1 MLDLN
6 AITMGT
12 ISGKLY
18 ILCGLLLCEIGSFTK
33 SGYLKE
39 EKKHIKYFLI
49 RNQRPIL
56 NQFKIK

>member
-1 MLDLN
+1 MLLPWE
-6 AITMGT
+6 
-12 ISGKLY
+12 LY
-18 ILCGLLLCEIGSFTK
+18 RANYTFFYGLLLCEIGSFTK

>member
-1 MLDLN
+1 MLLPWEIYRAN
-6 AITMGT
+6 YTFF
-12 ISGKLY
+12 
-18 ILCGLLLCEIGSFTK
+18 CGLLLCEIGSFTK

-39 EKKHIKYFLI
+39 EKKHIKKFLI